1 LRNAAVIK
9 IVNTF
14 LKTSGSNIEESAPEE
29 LQAIITMACKRR
41 KTDHVAHTEKMN
53 TKTSVQDKGHHYLES
68 QYKEGPH
75 TIKTSE

>member
-1 LRNAAVIK
+1 MK

-14 LKTSGSNIEESAPEE
+14 LKTSGSNIEESNPEG
-29 LQAIITMACKRR
+29 LQAIITMAFKRR
-41 KTDHVAHTEKMN
+41 KTDYVAHTGKMN
-53 TKTSVQDKGHHYLES
+53 TKTSVQGQRHHYLES